1 MTWDLTIEQKDKFL
15 ELMHDMGANSMFYLN
30 DMTKR
35 LSECG
40 LPVTEDSENNC
51 LLIDGVK
58 VHLAEPEWGKA
69 GIYPPHVLS
78 VVIEHFGFEITS
90 DMTGFGFHFKDR
102 LQQLASHW
110 GLDKNYL

>member
-15 ELMHDMGANSMFYLN
+15 ELMYDMGAHSMFYLN
-30 DMTKR
+30 AMTKK

-40 LPVTEDSENNC
+40 IPVKEDSENNC

-58 VHLAEPEWGKA
+58 VQLVEPEWGDA
-69 GIYPPHVLS
+69 GIYPPHVLT
-78 VVIEHFGFEITS
+78 VVIQHFGFDITS
-90 DMTGFGFHFKDR
+90 NMTGIGFHFKDR
-102 LQQLASHW
+102 LEQLASHW

>member
-1 MTWDLTIEQKDKFL
+1 MTWDLTIEQKDMFL
-15 ELMHDMGANSMFYLN
+15 ELMHDMGAHSMFYLN

-40 LPVTEDSENNC
+40 LPVTEDGENDC
-51 LLIDGVK
+51 LLIGGEK
-58 VHLAEPEWGKA
+58 VYLAEPEWGKT

-78 VVIEHFGFEITS
+78 VVIEHFEFEITTE
-90 DMTGFGFHFKDR
+90 MTGIGFRFKDR

-110 GLDKNYL
+110 GFDKTYI